1 VLTHGQLGTIEEA
14 AAPPA
19 APSNH
24 IKWRF
29 DMACKSIPQALC
41 DSLSYDPN
49 TGEFVWA
56 VRSSRR
62 TRAGDKAGSVWKN
75 GRTYISWKGS
85 SYQAHRVA
93 WKIHYGEDPGPLIDH
108 RDQNPANNAISNLRN
123 ATRSV
128 NAMNKPAKGV
138 YKDGKMWR
146 AMIRINGKLIS
157 LYCGPDHNEA
167 VKARQKAVD
176 EFWSQHS

>member
-1 VLTHGQLGTIEEA
+1 
-14 AAPPA
+14 
-19 APSNH
+19 
-24 IKWRF
+24 
-29 DMACKSIPQALC
+29 MAVKIIPQALC
-41 DSLSYDPN
+41 DSLDYDPN

-62 TRAGDKAGSVWKN
+62 TPVGTKAGAVWKN

-93 WKIHYGEDPGPLIDH
+93 WKIHYGKEPGPLIDH
-108 RDQNPANNAISNLRN
+108 IDQDHTNNAISNLRN

-138 YKDGKMWR
+138 YRDGRMWR
-146 AMIRINGKLIS
+146 AMIRINGKLIQ
-157 LYCGPDHNEA
+157 LYRGPDYDEA
-167 VKARQKAVD
+167 VKARQNAVD
-176 EFWSQHS
+176 EYWSQHG